1 MRLLLLNLTRT
12 ALVLGGDWPK
22 ISRNKKARTKIG
34 EVIGQSPEMCR
45 HWTLGGDW
53 TQNIGHRTQD
63 IIHWKLR
70 LDTGHW
76 TLAAETN

>member
-34 EVIGQSPEMCR
+34 EVIGQSSEMPPLDIGR
-45 HWTLGGDW
+45 RLDTEHW
-53 TQNIGHRTQD
+53 TQD
-63 IIHWKLR
+63 IGHWQPR
-70 LDTGHW
+70 LDTGH
-76 TLAAETN
+76 